1 MDDGGPTASIILFL
15 ALLLI
20 DMFFYG
26 FGAAIH
32 LLNTKEIQKKVEE
45 KDKKSIRLNG
55 IIENPGKYVN
65 TVQLIVTMTTIVMG
79 GFYLGIWLRYIHKI
93 LAGRIDSLLNVQAVS
108 IISLV
113 LSAAVLIYVILT
125 FGVLLPKKLASRFP
139 DKWAYFCINPIYYVT
154 KVLSPLTGLV
164 DITTNG
170 LLRIFGLRPGEGIND
185 VTEEE
190 IISMVNEGHEQGL
203 LQASEAEMI
212 TNIFELG
219 DKQARDI
226 MTNRKNISAIEAGTL
241 LKDAIQFMLNERNS
255 RYPVYE
261 ENIDHIVGILHL
273 KDAVKIHAMDEQY
286 NAYIRDI
293 PGLIREAEFI
303 PETRNID
310 ALFRTMQSNKTQMVI
325 VIDEYGQTSG
335 LVAMEDILEEIVG
348 NILDEYDEDERYI
361 EEKGENQYEIEG
373 LTPLDELEERFAISF
388 QEEEFETLNGFLI
401 SKMDK
406 IPEEDEEFDIDVD
419 GYNFKVLSVKNKM
432 IQTVLVTKKK
442 EEREEDVRTFEVCE
456 H

>member
-1 MDDGGPTASIILFL
+1 MDDDGPTASMLLF
-15 ALLLI
+15 AVLLLV

-32 LLNTKEIQKKVEE
+32 LLNTKEIQRKVEE
-45 KDKKSIRLNG
+45 NDKKSIRLNQ
-55 IIENPGKYVN
+55 IIENPEKYVN
-65 TVQLIVTMTTIVMG
+65 TVQLIVTLTNIIMG
-79 GFYLGIWLRYIHKI
+79 GFYLGMWLKTIHRVI
-93 LAGRIDSLLNVQAVS
+93 SPQMEGLINIQAVS
-108 IISLV
+108 IVSLV
-113 LSAAVLIYVILT
+113 AATAVLMYVILT

-139 DKWAYFCINPIYYVT
+139 DKWAYFSINPIYYVT
-154 KVLSPLTGLV
+154 KFLSPLTGLV
-164 DITTNG
+164 SITTVG
-170 LLRIFGLRPGEGIND
+170 ILRIFGLKSEEGVND

-190 IISMVNEGHEQGL
+190 IISMVNEGHEQGVL
-203 LQASEAEMI
+203 LASEAEMI

-226 MTNRKNISAIEAGTL
+226 MTNRKNISAIEAGSL
-241 LKDAIQFMLNERNS
+241 LKDAIQYMLNERNS

-273 KDAVKIHAMDEQY
+273 KDAVKIHAQDEGY
-286 NAYIRDI
+286 NAAIKDI
-293 PGLIREAEFI
+293 PGLIREAKFI

-310 ALFRTMQSNKTQMVI
+310 ALFGTMQSNKTQMVI

-348 NILDEYDEDERYI
+348 NILDEYDEDESYI
-361 EEKGENQYEIEG
+361 EEKGENQYEIDG
-373 LTPLDELEERFAISF
+373 LTRLEELEERFGIAF
-388 QEEEFETLNGFLI
+388 QEKEFETLNGFLI
-401 SKMDK
+401 SRMDK
-406 IPEEDEEFDIDVD
+406 IPEDNEEFDIDVD
-419 GYNFKVLSVKNKM
+419 GYNFKVLSVSNKM

-442 EEREEDVRTFEVCE
+442 EERDDVRTFEVCE